1 MQYSRIILV
10 LMVIAAA
17 VAGCQ
22 AAADH
27 PVSRALPPSA
37 GTITPDPVH
46 SSVTSGSDSD
56 AASGSTVIEQQNA
69 SFAM

>member
-1 MQYSRIILV
+1 MQYSKIILL

-27 PVSRALPPSA
+27 PVIHALPPSA
-37 GTITPDPVH
+37 GSIAPDAVH

-56 AASGSTVIEQQNA
+56 ATLGSTMIEQQNA